1 MRLSDYDYDL
11 PPDSI
16 AQEAMEP
23 RDRARL
29 LRHHMGRNR
38 TDHGQV
44 RDLPG
49 ILEPGDLL
57 VVNDTRVRPARV
69 FAKRTSGGRV
79 EFLFLGPVAGDGAL
93 AWQTL
98 VRPARKL
105 RAGECLEVQGAGLQI
120 RALEREVDEDGE
132 LGATWKVELL
142 DASGCALDQAGVEAA
157 CETMGRMPLPPYIR
171 RDGDE
176 DARHAADR
184 SRYQTVYARE
194 HGAVAAPTAGLHFTS
209 ELLERLEARGVRLA
223 SITLHVG
230 LGTFLPVT
238 VEDPSEHPM
247 HAEWYRVSD
256 ETVAAVKA
264 CRGRGG
270 RVVAVGTTSV
280 RALESCATD
289 GTLTSGE
296 GLTRLFLHPGCELH
310 CVDGLLTNFHLPRST
325 LLMLVSALAGRERM
339 LELYAEAIEEGY
351 RFYSYGDA
359 MLLLP

>member
-1 MRLSDYDYDL
+1 
-11 PPDSI
+11 
-16 AQEAMEP
+16 
-23 RDRARL
+23 
-29 LRHHMGRNR
+29 
-38 TDHGQV
+38 
-44 RDLPG
+44 
-49 ILEPGDLL
+49 
-57 VVNDTRVRPARV
+57 
-69 FAKRTSGGRV
+69 V
-79 EFLFLGPVAGDGAL
+79 EFLFLGPVPAGDTGV
-93 AWQTL
+93 WQTM

-105 RAGECLEVQGAGLQI
+105 REGECLDVHGAPFVV
-120 RALEREVDEDGE
+120 RALKRGVDGE
-132 LGATWKVELL
+132 GRPSAIWSVELL
-142 DASGCALDQAGVEAA
+142 DASGQVLDESGVEAA

-171 RDGDE
+171 RDGDG
-176 DARHAADR
+176 DPRHSTDR
-184 SRYQTVYARE
+184 VRYQTVYARE
-194 HGAVAAPTAGLHFTS
+194 PGAVAAPTAGLHFTP
-209 ELLERLEARGVRLA
+209 ELLERLDARGVRVA

-256 ETVAAVKA
+256 ETVAAVEA

-280 RALESCATD
+280 RALESCVTD

-296 GLTRLFLHPGCELH
+296 GLTRLFLHPGCELQ

-339 LELYAEAIEEGY
+339 LDLYAEAIEEGY

>member
-1 MRLSDYDYDL
+1 MRLSDYDFDL
-11 PPDSI
+11 PADSI
-16 AQEAMEP
+16 AQEAVEP
-23 RDRARL
+23 RDQARL
-29 LRHHMGRNR
+29 LRHAVDEDR
-38 TDHGQV
+38 TEHSHV
-44 RDLPG
+44 CDLPE

-57 VVNDTRVRPARV
+57 VLNDTRVRPARV
-69 FAKRTSGGRV
+69 FANRTSGGRV
-79 EFLFLGPVAGDGAL
+79 EFLFLEPASGEGAA

-105 RAGECLEVQGAGLQI
+105 RAGECLEVQGADLKI
-120 RALEREVDEDGE
+120 RALARGVDEEGQPSA
-132 LGATWKVELL
+132 LWSVELL
-142 DASGCALDQAGVEAA
+142 DALGHALDEPGVEAA
-157 CETMGRMPLPPYIR
+157 CERMGRMPLPPYIR
-171 RDGDE
+171 REGDGDS
-176 DARHAADR
+176 RHSTDR
-184 SRYQTVYARE
+184 DRYQTVYARE
-194 HGAVAAPTAGLHFTS
+194 PGAVAAPTAGLHFTS
-209 ELLERLEARGVRLA
+209 ELLERLEARGVHLA

-247 HAEWYRVSD
+247 HAEWYRVPD
-256 ETVAAVKA
+256 ETVAAVEA
-264 CRGRGG
+264 CRDRGG

-280 RALESCATD
+280 RALESCAT
-289 GTLTSGE
+289 GGSLKAGE
-296 GLTRLFLHPGCELH
+296 GLTRLFLHPGCQLQ